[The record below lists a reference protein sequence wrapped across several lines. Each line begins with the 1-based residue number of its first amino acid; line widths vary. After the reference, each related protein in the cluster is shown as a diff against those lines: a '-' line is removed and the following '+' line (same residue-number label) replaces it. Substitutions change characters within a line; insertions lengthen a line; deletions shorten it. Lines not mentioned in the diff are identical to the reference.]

1 MSSTVRVSNLP
12 AQPNTVETV
21 QQLFESFGNILQL
34 TQHSSSSSYIDVQF
48 QDIGDA
54 QEAVNNMEG
63 FELFGKYLHV
73 SKIKESDDS
82 NAVQHDK
89 KPVWEQEQWVVCA
102 ATAMF
107 LEGINIYSFFSNWFH
122 LQKKQNKVISSVHV
136 NYN

>member
-73 SKIKESDDS
+73 SKIKENDDS

-89 KPVWEQEQWVVCA
+89 KPVWEQEQ
-102 ATAMF
+102 
-107 LEGINIYSFFSNWFH
+107 
-122 LQKKQNKVISSVHV
+122 
-136 NYN
+136 